1 MPETIKRE
9 DGTEV
14 TVYSADELA
23 AASKAEAD
31 KAVAAA
37 TAPIAADLEK
47 AKADLAKLNEKDFN
61 FGTLRTK
68 VEELEGKQ
76 ATAKADALAE
86 FEANSR
92 NRMAEQ
98 AVKSLADGDEELEKK
113 IQFHLKKLSV
123 EVKTEEDMKKAVRDA
138 FVLARQ
144 DEKGLDPTAGAFG
157 SGGAAP
163 LTPRPASQSALSD
176 NQKAF
181 LRVAYPDLTEEAI
194 KDLESKAKPPRIGSP
209 DGNFGKIVV

>member
-1 MPETIKRE
+1 MPQTIEK
-9 DGTEV
+9 DGVQVEV
-14 TVYSADELA
+14 YTAEELA
-23 AASKAEAD
+23 AARQEAEA
-31 KAVAAA
+31 KAVAPI
-37 TAPIAADLEK
+37 TAELEK
-47 AKADLAKLNEKDFN
+47 AKTDLAKLSEKDFN
-61 FGTLRTK
+61 FGTLRQK
-68 VEELEGKQ
+68 VEDLEKAQ
-76 ATAKADALAE
+76 STARADALAE

-123 EVKTEEDMKKAVRDA
+123 EVKTEEEMKKAVRDA
-138 FVLARQ
+138 FILARQ
-144 DEKGLDPTAGAFG
+144 DEKGADPTAAVFG

-163 LTPRPASQSALSD
+163 LTPTRPASQSALSD

-181 LRVAYPDLTEEAI
+181 LKVAYPDLTEEAI
-194 KDLESKAKPPRIGSP
+194 KDLEAKAKPPRVGSP